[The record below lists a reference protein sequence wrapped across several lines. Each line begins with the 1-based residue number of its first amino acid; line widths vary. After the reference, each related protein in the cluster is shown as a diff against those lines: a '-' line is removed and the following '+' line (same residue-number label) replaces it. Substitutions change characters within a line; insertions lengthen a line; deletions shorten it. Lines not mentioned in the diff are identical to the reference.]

1 MRGKDRWD
9 FTKVIPPRFTI
20 VHCVHIE
27 VDYTEGYVIPSL
39 ELEGSGEKNNSN
51 FVEVEE
57 SKTSATEKEE
67 KIYLGPHGAPPQ
79 LKQQEVNS
87 TNSRKQKF
95 RQKLKEADR
104 KYSGSG
110 RENKV
115 EHLRELVGGKMA
127 VASKNSP
134 KDWLDSHCDENMFQ
148 RNHR

>member
-1 MRGKDRWD
+1 MDPSSVQTTPSIQDDEWD
-9 FTKVIPPRFTI
+9 
-20 VHCVHIE
+20 
-27 VDYTEGYVIPSL
+27 TEGYVIPSL
-39 ELEGSGEKNNSN
+39 ELEDPGRNNSN

-57 SKTSATEKEE
+57 SKTSAAESKKEE
-67 KIYLGPHGAPPQ
+67 NIYLGPHGAPPSQ
-79 LKQQEVNS
+79 SKQQELNS
-87 TNSRKQKF
+87 ANNRKQKF

-127 VASKNSP
+127 AGSKNSP
-134 KDWLDSHCDENMFQ
+134 KDWLDPHCDENMFQ